1 MCGAIESEAL
11 CVGLGAGSHLGHC
24 VACQTALP
32 WKGENQCRK
41 RPIGASLRCFSATQE
56 SSRMSSE
63 NDYSSLPKL
72 MTQHNELR
80 LKKFDKSPGA
90 PLKLVRITCKQE
102 TSVVGV
108 SVSRL
113 ANIWFHQNYVG
124 WKFWGFICL
133 AHFKHVVNSV
143 LVISGKQN
151 ILILL
156 REFRDLWADSDRGN
170 NCSDCE

>member
-1 MCGAIESEAL
+1 
-11 CVGLGAGSHLGHC
+11 
-24 VACQTALP
+24 
-32 WKGENQCRK
+32 
-41 RPIGASLRCFSATQE
+41 
-56 SSRMSSE
+56 
-63 NDYSSLPKL
+63 

-113 ANIWFHQNYVG
+113 ANIWFYQNYVG
-124 WKFWGFICL
+124 WKFRGFICL
-133 AHFKHVVNSV
+133 AHFRHVVNSV

-156 REFRDLWADSDRGN
+156 REFRDFESIWIVEIIVLIAN
-170 NCSDCE
+170 NVSGSFRLRTFRNFHFVFKIWLNLGHENWQKSKNVQVQIPKLFL